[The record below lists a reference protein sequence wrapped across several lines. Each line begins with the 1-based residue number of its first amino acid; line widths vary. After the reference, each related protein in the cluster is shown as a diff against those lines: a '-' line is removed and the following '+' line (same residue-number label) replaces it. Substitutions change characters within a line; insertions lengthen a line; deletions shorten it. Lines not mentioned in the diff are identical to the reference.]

1 MSLKTMDSSKKKIAG
16 AFLIAMFLAAF
27 EGVVVSA
34 AAPVIVKSL
43 HDFAMMSWIFSLYL
57 LTCAISTP
65 IYGKLA
71 DLYGR
76 KRMLIIGIVIFLI
89 GSTLCGLSQTMQQ
102 LALFRAV
109 QGLGAGSIM
118 TIVFTMIGDIFTL
131 EERSVVQGGVSTVW
145 GIAGLVGPLLGG
157 FLIDNLSWH
166 WIFFINLPLGLLCIL
181 ILSRYVHEHRRLTH
195 HSIDY
200 LGTVLLSAAIGSF
213 LYAVMNTGDSRF
225 SYYLF
230 AAAGI
235 FFIVFYFWEKRA
247 AEPVVPLFILNKGS
261 IVVNCI
267 TFGASFILIANSVYL
282 PLHMQSIMGH
292 SATAAGIALAT
303 TSVTWFGTSFFL
315 ARLMRRFQARFI
327 IMGAAA
333 VLAFCCF
340 LLYSLTL
347 QSSIWQISFYALIFG
362 IGFSGTLNTVT
373 FIVQDSVEYKN
384 RGAAVGINML
394 TRTLAQTIG
403 VAVLGSVINAASA
416 QYLAD
421 IGLNGLTMQDLY
433 DNTFPQYAQILRQA
447 LFYALNHVYFI
458 TILAA
463 ACCFVLG
470 WFVPKYRESK

>member
-1 MSLKTMDSSKKKIAG
+1 MSLKTMDTDKKKIAG

-27 EGVVVSA
+27 EGVVVST

-43 HDFAMMSWIFSLYL
+43 HDFEMMSWIFSLYL
-57 LTCAISTP
+57 LTSAISTP

-76 KRMLIIGIVIFLI
+76 RRMLIIGIVIFLI
-89 GSTLCGLSQTMQQ
+89 GSTLCGLSQTMHQ
-102 LALFRAV
+102 LAFFRAV
-109 QGLGAGSIM
+109 QGLGAGSIL

-166 WIFFINLPLGLLCIL
+166 WIFFINLPFGLLCIF
-181 ILSRYVHEHRRLTH
+181 ILSRYVHEHRQVTR

-200 LGTVLLSAAIGSF
+200 FGTVLLSAAIGSL
-213 LYAVMNTGDSRF
+213 LYAVMNAGSVELSRC
-225 SYYLF
+225 LP
-230 AAAGI
+230 AAGVSLMI
-235 FFIVFYFWEKRA
+235 FYFWEKRA
-247 AEPVVPLFILNKGS
+247 AEPIVPLFILNKGS

-267 TFGASFILIANSVYL
+267 TFGVSFILIANSVYL
-282 PLHMQSIMGH
+282 PLHMQSVMGH

-362 IGFSGTLNTVT
+362 IGFSGTLNTIT
-373 FIVQDSVEYKN
+373 FIVQDSVAYKN

-421 IGLNGLTMQDLY
+421 IGFNGLTMQDLY
-433 DNTFPQYAQILRQA
+433 DNTFPQYAQMLRQA

-458 TILAA
+458 TILTA